1 MCVFVLST
9 VYYNDQ
15 QKVLY
20 YSGDA
25 GIEGWYVGWELD
37 GNQIF
42 ALALAADQVIYHVY
56 IYICIYEKQYIALVI
71 W

>member
-1 MCVFVLST
+1 MFVLST
-9 VYYNDQ
+9 VYRDDQ

-20 YSGDA
+20 YSGDS

-37 GNQIF
+37 GNNIF
-42 ALALAADQVIYHVY
+42 AIALAADQVIYHVY
-56 IYICIYEKQYIALVI
+56 IYICIYEKQYIALII

>member
-1 MCVFVLST
+1 MFVLST
-9 VYYNDQ
+9 VYRDDQ

-20 YSGDA
+20 YSGDS
-25 GIEGWYVGWELD
+25 GIEGWYFGWELD

-56 IYICIYEKQYIALVI
+56 IYIYVYIKSNI
-71 W
+71 FH